1 MGLEGIHLQPLK
13 FIVGFAQ
20 YDRPTLPWLTQHAD
34 TERLLRR
41 YCNFTTPVR
50 YCHCAR
56 KLWMSRRL
64 TEDRLAA
71 RVAVTFSQL

>member
-1 MGLEGIHLQPLK
+1 MGLEGIHPQPLK

-50 YCHCAR
+50 YCHCQETR
-56 KLWMSRRL
+56 G
-64 TEDRLAA
+64 DRGP
-71 RVAVTFSQL
+71 RSGCRGD